1 MSEQPTNS
9 EQPKPTKD
17 QPASAAEVDLEALTE
32 AVERLWRRD
41 LAIERERLNGGAR
54 PDQHW

>member
-1 MSEQPTNS
+1 MSDQPNSSEQPRPAEN
-9 EQPKPTKD
+9 
-17 QPASAAEVDLEALTE
+17 QPASAAEVDLEALTQ

-54 PDQHW
+54 PDQQR